1 MESVFSQVTE
11 IDRDRVNKLIM
22 SRLFKIAMVAACPFP
37 YPRGTPIR
45 IFKMAQALAMRGH
58 EVHVVTYHL
67 GVELKQDLFKI
78 HRIPDVKTYRKCSPG
93 PTFQKLLFIDLL
105 LAIKL
110 YNILRTYEI
119 DLIHAHNYEG
129 LLVSIGVRKLT
140 KHPVIYDAHTILT
153 SELPYYEF
161 GLPKYIRN
169 DIARHLDMFI
179 PNMADYVISVTEDI
193 EKELTRHKQVS
204 PSKISVIPSGVE
216 FDQFNI
222 KPEKNTKFEQKNKIL
237 IFTGNLA
244 SYQRIDLLLRAF
256 AQVLCQRDDVRLLII
271 SDSTFDNYEPLAKTL
286 GIRAHIDILML
297 DFAKIPPYIVNAD
310 VALNSRIECPG
321 IPQKILNYMA
331 AGKAIV
337 SFEGSAK
344 NLEHGNTG
352 LIIENGNI
360 KEFSRAILQ
369 LLEDPGLS
377 HKLGTNAKIAA
388 SNYTW
393 EKTAQMT
400 EEVYEKVLDGRKRTI

>member
-1 MESVFSQVTE
+1 
-11 IDRDRVNKLIM
+11 
-22 SRLFKIAMVAACPFP
+22 MVAACPFP

-45 IFKMAQALAMRGH
+45 IFKMAEALARRGH

-67 GVELKQDLFKI
+67 GVEVKQDLFKI
-78 HRIPDVKTYRKCSPG
+78 HRIPEVKTYHKCSPG
-93 PTFQKLLFIDLL
+93 PTFQKLLIIDLL

-110 YNILRTYEI
+110 YQILRRYDI

-169 DIARHLDMFI
+169 DIARRLDMAI

-193 EKELTRHKQVS
+193 KRELAKFNPV
-204 PSKISVIPSGVE
+204 PPLNISVIPNGVE
-216 FDQFNI
+216 LDHFNI
-222 KPEKNTKFEQKNKIL
+222 NPEQNKEFDTKNKIL
-237 IFTGNLA
+237 IYTGNLA

-256 AQVLCQRDDVRLLII
+256 ALVLSQQDDVRLLII
-271 SDSTFDNYEPLAKTL
+271 SDTPFDEYEPLAEAL
-286 GIRAHIDILML
+286 GIREYIDMLRL
-297 DFAKIPPYIVNAD
+297 DFASIPRYIVNAD

-352 LIIENGNI
+352 LVIENGNI
-360 KEFSRAILQ
+360 NEFSKAILQ
-369 LLEDPGLS
+369 LLGDPELS
-377 HKLGTNAKIAA
+377 QKLGTNAKIVA

-393 EKTAQMT
+393 EKSAQKA
-400 EEVYEKVLDGRKRTI
+400 EEVYERVLLKKAMVKKKSIYNPQLLFV

>member
-1 MESVFSQVTE
+1 
-11 IDRDRVNKLIM
+11 M
-22 SRLFKIAMVAACPFP
+22 SKLFKIAMVAACPFP

-45 IFKMAQALAMRGH
+45 IFKMAEALAKRGH

-67 GVELKQDLFKI
+67 GVEVKQDLFKI
-78 HRIPDVKTYRKCSPG
+78 HRIPEVKTYQKYSPG

-110 YNILRTYEI
+110 YKILRKYEI
-119 DLIHAHNYEG
+119 DIIHAHNYEG
-129 LLVSIGVRKLT
+129 LLVSSCVRKFT

-161 GLPKYIRN
+161 GLPKYIGNKIGR
-169 DIARHLDMFI
+169 RFDMAI
-179 PNMADYVISVTEDI
+179 PNMADYVISVTDDI
-193 EKELTRHKQVS
+193 KRELVKYKPV
-204 PSKISVIPSGVE
+204 PPLNISVIQSGVE
-216 FDQFNI
+216 LDHFNI
-222 KPEKNTKFEQKNKIL
+222 KPEKNKEFDKINKIL

-256 AQVLCQRDDVRLLII
+256 AQVLNQRGDVRLLII
-271 SDSTFDNYEPLAKTL
+271 SDTPFDNYEPFADTL
-286 GIRAHIDILML
+286 GIREYIDVLKL
-297 DFAKIPPYIVNAD
+297 DFVSIPRYIVNAD

-352 LIIENGNI
+352 LVIQNGNI
-360 KEFSRAILQ
+360 KDFSNAILQ
-369 LLEDPGLS
+369 LLADPELS
-377 HKLGTNAKIAA
+377 RKLGTNAKIAA
-388 SNYTW
+388 SDYTW
-393 EKTAQMT
+393 EKTAQKT
-400 EEVYEKVLDGRKRTI
+400 EEVYERVLNGRKRTIC

>member
-1 MESVFSQVTE
+1 
-11 IDRDRVNKLIM
+11 M
-22 SRLFKIAMVAACPFP
+22 SRRFKIAMVAACPFP
-37 YPRGTPIR
+37 YSRGTPIR
-45 IFKMAQALAMRGH
+45 IFKMAEALAKRGH

-67 GVELKQDLFKI
+67 GVEVKQDLFKI
-78 HRIPDVKTYRKCSPG
+78 HRIPDVKTYKKCSPG
-93 PTFQKLLFIDLL
+93 PTFQKLLVIDFL

-110 YNILRTYEI
+110 YKILRMYEI

-129 LLVSIGVRKLT
+129 LVVSIGVRKLT

-169 DIARHLDMFI
+169 GIARRLDMVI
-179 PNMADYVISVTEDI
+179 PDMADYVISVTDDI
-193 EKELTRHKQVS
+193 ERELTRHKQVS
-204 PSKISVIPSGVE
+204 PSNISVIPNGVE
-216 FDQFNI
+216 LDYFNI
-222 KPEKNTKFEQKNKIL
+222 KPEENREFEQRNKIL

-256 AQVLCQRDDVRLLII
+256 AQVSSQRDDVRLQII
-271 SDSTFDNYEPLAKTL
+271 SDSPFDNYEYLAGAL
-286 GIRAHIDILML
+286 GIREYIDILRL

-352 LIIENGNI
+352 LVIENGNI
-360 KEFSRAILQ
+360 KEFSKAILQ
-369 LLEDPGLS
+369 LLDDPELS
-377 HKLGTNAKIAA
+377 HRLGTNAKIAA

-393 EKTAQMT
+393 KKTAQMT
-400 EEVYEKVLDGRKRTI
+400 EEVYEKVLNRRKRTK

>member
-1 MESVFSQVTE
+1 
-11 IDRDRVNKLIM
+11 
-22 SRLFKIAMVAACPFP
+22 MVAACPFP

-45 IFKMAQALAMRGH
+45 IFKMAEALAKRGH

-67 GVELKQDLFKI
+67 GVEVKQDLFKI
-78 HRIPDVKTYRKCSPG
+78 HRIPEVKTYQKCSPG
-93 PTFQKLLFIDLL
+93 PTFQKLLLIDFL

-110 YNILRTYEI
+110 YKILRMYEI

-169 DIARHLDMFI
+169 GIARRLDMFI
-179 PNMADYVISVTEDI
+179 PNMADYVVSVTDDI
-193 EKELTRHKQVS
+193 ERELTKHKQVL
-204 PSKISVIPSGVE
+204 PSNISVIPSGVE
-216 FDQFNI
+216 LDYFNI
-222 KPEKNTKFEQKNKIL
+222 KPEENREFEQRNKIL

-244 SYQRIDLLLRAF
+244 SYQRIDLLIRAF
-256 AQVLCQRDDVRLLII
+256 AQVSSQRDDVRLLII
-271 SDSTFDNYEPLAKTL
+271 SDSPFDNYESLARAL
-286 GIRAHIDILML
+286 GIREYIDILRL

-352 LIIENGNI
+352 LVIENGNI
-360 KEFSRAILQ
+360 KEFSKAILQ
-369 LLEDPGLS
+369 LLDDPELS
-377 HKLGTNAKIAA
+377 RRLGTNAKIAA
-388 SNYTW
+388 SNYIW
-393 EKTAQMT
+393 EKTAQKT
-400 EEVYEKVLDGRKRTI
+400 EEVYEKVLNRRTK